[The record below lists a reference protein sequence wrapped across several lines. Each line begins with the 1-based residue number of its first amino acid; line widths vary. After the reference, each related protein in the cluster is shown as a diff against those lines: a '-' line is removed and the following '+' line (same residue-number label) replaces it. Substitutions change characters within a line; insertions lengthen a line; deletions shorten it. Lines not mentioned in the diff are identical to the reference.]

1 MSLTHESPINIEQI
15 EKNFAEI
22 NPPLSEAEAVLE
34 SNRCLYCYDA
44 PCTHACPT
52 HIDVPSFIKK
62 IASGNLLGSARVIF
76 DANPIGATCA
86 RVCPVEVLCEGACVE
101 KTLMDKPIEIGRLQR
116 YATDYAMRNEKEIF
130 KAGKSNGKSIGIVGS
145 GPAGLSCAT
154 YLARL
159 GYAVTIY
166 DKKSLPGGLDTYG
179 MAEYKMSQAVSVDE
193 ARQVAKLG
201 VKFQLETEIVQS
213 PKSKVQ
219 SRSGESEP
227 PAPTGGLSSE
237 SESLKVKPFAAADGS
252 DKISFTD
259 LQSQHDAIF
268 LAIGLG
274 ATNKL
279 NIAGENL
286 NGVFDALD
294 FIERIKTRDWLN
306 IPLGKIV
313 AVIGAG
319 NTAIDAVTQAKRLGA
334 ERVLMIYR
342 RTEKDISA
350 YAYEYELAKKDGSE
364 FLWQTAPVVILG
376 NDRVAALR
384 CQKTDG
390 SNRIFEIPCDM
401 VIKAIGQQKSVAFLS
416 QIPDV
421 ELDEKG
427 RVIVNTETMQTTNP
441 KIFAG
446 GDCVN
451 GGREAV
457 DAAQTGKLAAQGI
470 HFNLTGETVE
480 LAGAKLPFI
489 EKIHGELPLLVPA
502 AYNEPAIPAED
513 LGIKSYG

>member
-1 MSLTHESPINIEQI
+1 MSINHHSPLNIEQI
-15 EKNFAEI
+15 KRNFRDIAPAL
-22 NPPLSEAEAVLE
+22 NEAEAVLE

-44 PCTHACPT
+44 PCTRACPT

-116 YATDYAMRNEKEIF
+116 YATDFVMRNERDVLT
-130 KAGKSNGKSIGIVGS
+130 AGTPNGKSVGVIGS
-145 GPAGLSCAT
+145 GPAGLSCAM

-166 DKKSLPGGLDTYG
+166 DKKPLPGGLDTYG
-179 MAEYKMSQAVSVDE
+179 MAEYKMSQIVSVDE
-193 ARQVAKLG
+193 ARQVERLG
-201 VKFQLETEIVQS
+201 VKFQLNTEI
-213 PKSKVQ
+213 
-219 SRSGESEP
+219 GMSEP
-227 PAPTGGLSSE
+227 PAVAGGLNMTDSNLNNNPS
-237 SESLKVKPFAAADGS
+237 ATADGS
-252 DKISFTD
+252 DKIAFSD
-259 LQSQHDAIF
+259 LQAKHDAIF
-268 LAIGLG
+268 LGIGLG

-286 NGVFDALD
+286 NGVMDALD
-294 FIERIKTRDWLN
+294 FIERIKTRDWKSV
-306 IPLGKIV
+306 PLGKIV
-313 AVIGAG
+313 VVIGAG

-334 ERVLMIYR
+334 EKVLMIYR
-342 RTEKDISA
+342 RTERDISA
-350 YAYEYELAKKDGSE
+350 YEYEYDLAKKDAVE
-364 FLWQTAPVVILG
+364 FVWQTAPIEILTDENG
-376 NDRVAALR
+376 AVAALR
-384 CQKTDG
+384 CEKTDG
-390 SNRIFEIPCDM
+390 SKQIFDIPCNM
-401 VIKAIGQQKSVAFLS
+401 VVKAIGQQKQVEFL
-416 QIPDV
+416 QPLGV

-427 RVIVNTETMQTTNP
+427 RVRVNLDTMQTSNP
-441 KIFAG
+441 RIFAG

-480 LAGAKLPFI
+480 LAGARLPFI
-489 EKIHGELPLLVPA
+489 EKIHGELTLPVPA

-513 LGIKSYG
+513 LGIKSYGG